1 MTALVVGADALGN
14 LPSKLRERGFGSV
27 IHWNGRS
34 RAFRTKAIPR
44 GVEKVFV
51 MCDYVNHLLM
61 QSIKRQTK
69 SAGIPVVYGKRS
81 LADLEPQLR

>member
-1 MTALVVGADALGN
+1 MTALIVGADVLGN

-27 IHWNGRS
+27 IHWDGRG
-34 RAFRTKAIPR
+34 RAYRTKAIPR
-44 GVEKVFV
+44 QVGTVFV

-61 QSIKRQTK
+61 LNIKRQTK

-81 LADLEPQLR
+81 LADLETRLR